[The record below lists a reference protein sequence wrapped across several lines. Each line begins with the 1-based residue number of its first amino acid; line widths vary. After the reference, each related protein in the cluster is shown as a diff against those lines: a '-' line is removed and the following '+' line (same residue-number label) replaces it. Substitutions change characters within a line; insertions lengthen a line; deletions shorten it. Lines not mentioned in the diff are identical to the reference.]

1 MVIESKQYPL
11 GVTLIAIAIL
21 LASCSTVVQP
31 PAAGLQNGDI
41 IFHTS
46 SSGQSQVIQLAT
58 GSEFSHCGIIYKEE
72 QKTYV
77 IEAVQ
82 PVKRTPFEEF
92 VKRGENNIYVVKR
105 LKNADSILSAS
116 VLRDMKKEAQKMIGK
131 NYDSEFGWT
140 DNQIYCSELVWKVY
154 QRAAGIEL
162 VKLKKL
168 RDYDFSNREVQ
179 STLNKRYKNGI
190 PWEEPMIS
198 PGDIFESPH
207 LITVE
212 E

>member
-1 MVIESKQYPL
+1 MVIQSTQYPL
-11 GVTLIAIAIL
+11 GVKLIVIAIF

-46 SSGQSQVIQLAT
+46 NSGQSKVIQLAT
-58 GSEFSHCGIIYKEE
+58 GSEYSHCGIIYKEE

>member
-1 MVIESKQYPL
+1 MVIQSKQYPL
-11 GVTLIAIAIL
+11 GVTLIAIAIF

-46 SSGQSQVIQLAT
+46 NSGQSKVIQLAT

-82 PVKRTPFEEF
+82 PVKKTPFEEF

-179 STLNKRYKNGI
+179 STLNKRYNNGI
-190 PWEEPMIS
+190 PWEDPMIS

>member
-11 GVTLIAIAIL
+11 GVTLIAIAIF

>member
-1 MVIESKQYPL
+1 MIIQSKQYHR
-11 GVTLIAIAIL
+11 GMTLIAIAVF
-21 LASCSTVVQP
+21 LASCTTVVQP
-31 PAAGLQNGDI
+31 PATGLQNGDI

-46 SSGQSQVIQLAT
+46 NSGQSKVIQLAT
-58 GSEFSHCGIIYKEE
+58 GSEYSHCGIIYKEE

-92 VKRGENNIYVVKR
+92 VKRGENNAYVVKR
-105 LKNADSILSAS
+105 LKNADHVLSTS

-131 NYDSEFGWT
+131 NYDSEFGWS

-154 QRAAGIEL
+154 QRSAGIEL

-198 PGDIFESPH
+198 PGDLFESSH